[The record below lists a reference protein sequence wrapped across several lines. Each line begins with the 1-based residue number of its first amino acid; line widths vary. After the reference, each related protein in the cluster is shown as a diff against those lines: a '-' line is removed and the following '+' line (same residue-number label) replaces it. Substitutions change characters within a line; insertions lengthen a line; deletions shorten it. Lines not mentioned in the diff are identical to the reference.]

1 MSTYTIEREIE
12 IEAPIDVVWRTITEP
27 ELIRTWFAD
36 VADVEARPG
45 AVGSLTFRA
54 DSGAP
59 HVVGITVVAA
69 DRPHRFSYRWV
80 YPPGELA
87 AEANSTLVTFTLAA
101 DGDERTRLRVVE
113 SGLDQMDLTDDEKQK
128 FFEDHRHGWQVQGDR
143 LRDLFAA
150 GHASQP

>member
-1 MSTYTIEREIE
+1 MSDFTIERDIE
-12 IEAPIDVVWRTITEP
+12 IEAPVEVVWRTITEP
-27 ELIRTWFAD
+27 ELIRTWFSD

-54 DSGAP
+54 ESDAP
-59 HVVGITVVAA
+59 NIVGITVVAA

-87 AEANSTLVTFTLAA
+87 AEHNSTLVTFTLVA
-101 DGDERTRLRVVE
+101 DGGERTRLRVVE
-113 SGLDQMDLTDDEKQK
+113 SGLEQMNLTDDEKQR

-143 LRDLFAA
+143 LRALFAS
-150 GHASQP
+150 GHASSP

>member
-1 MSTYTIEREIE
+1 MSNYTIERDIE
-12 IEAPIDVVWRTITEP
+12 IEAPVEVVWRTITEP
-27 ELIRTWFAD
+27 ELIRTWFSD

-54 DSGAP
+54 DTDAP

-80 YPPGELA
+80 YPPGEHA
-87 AEANSTLVTFTLAA
+87 TETNSTLVTFTLVA
-101 DGDERTRLRVVE
+101 DGDERTRLRVTE
-113 SGLDQMDLTDDEKQK
+113 TGLELMDLADDEKQK
-128 FFEDHRHGWQVQGDR
+128 FCEEHRHGWLVQGDR

-150 GHASQP
+150 GPAASP